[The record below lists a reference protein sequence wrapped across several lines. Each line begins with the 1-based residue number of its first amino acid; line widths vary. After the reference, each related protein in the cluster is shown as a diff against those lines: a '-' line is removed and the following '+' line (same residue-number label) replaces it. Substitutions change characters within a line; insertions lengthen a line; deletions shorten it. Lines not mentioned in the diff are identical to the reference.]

1 MIYPDTRR
9 TDTVEEHFG
18 TAVVDPYRWLEGDA
32 RGHVEVADWVRAQD
46 ALARAYLARLPG
58 RDHFRRR
65 LAELFD
71 HARLTAP
78 EKRGERYFFT
88 RNPGL
93 ENQAVLLVREGPHG
107 ADRVLLDPN
116 PWSDDGATAL
126 AEWAVSADGRSLA
139 FATQEAGSDWRTI
152 RVLDVESGDTLPD
165 VLAWARFTTLAWARD
180 GSGFFYARFP
190 APPEGNVFDAP
201 VTDHSIYF
209 HVLGTS
215 QAEDRLVRAPPT
227 GQLLI
232 QTVSVTPDGRYA
244 VIASTPGAGGNA
256 LAIIDLQDPNWTPRP
271 LIQAYDHN
279 WSVVGNQGTRL
290 FLATDDG
297 AERGKIVTLDL
308 AATEPRFVELIAE
321 REDGTLNDAALLGG
335 HLLVTYLVDAKTE
348 IRRHRLDGTPDGTVA
363 LPGLGTAGGFR
374 GRPDDDEAFF
384 VFTGH
389 NAPTTIYRYA
399 VARRLLT
406 IWDRPEVAIDL
417 ERIVV
422 EQRFYA
428 SKDGT
433 RVPMFVVRR
442 ADLQTP
448 APTLL
453 YGYGGYGIS
462 MVPYYSPAVL
472 AWVEAGGVYAV
483 ANLRGGGEYGKAWHD
498 AGRLANKQNVFDDFI
513 AAAEY
518 LKREGIASAE
528 GLAIQGESNGGL
540 LVAAVVN
547 QRPELFAA
555 ALPGV
560 GVLDM
565 LRFAR
570 FTNGQFWI
578 GDYGDPEKEADFRNL
593 LSYSPYHTIR
603 SGRAYPALLVTTA
616 DTDDRVVPAHSFK
629 YVAALQSADLG
640 DRPRLLRVDTRAGHG
655 AGKPIGK
662 ALDELADLW
671 AFAARWTGLAVEA
684 AD

>member
-32 RGHVEVADWVRAQD
+32 RGHEEVADWVRAQD

-65 LAELFD
+65 LAALLD

-107 ADRVLLDPN
+107 ADRVLIDPN
-116 PWSDDGATAL
+116 QWSDDGATAL

-209 HVLGTS
+209 HALGTS
-215 QAEDRLVRAPPT
+215 QTEDRLVQAPPT

-256 LAIIDLQDPNWTPRP
+256 LAIIDLRDPNWTPRS

-290 FLATDDG
+290 FLATDEG
-297 AERGKIVTLDL
+297 AERGKIVTFDL

-321 REDGTLNDAALLGG
+321 RKDGTLNDAALLGG
-335 HLLVTYLVDAKTE
+335 QLLVTYLVDAKTE
-348 IRRHRLDGTPDGTVA
+348 IRRHRLDGAADGTVE
-363 LPGLGTAGGFR
+363 LPGIGTAGGFR

-433 RVPMFVVRR
+433 RIPMFVVRR
-442 ADLQTP
+442 ADIQKP
-448 APTLL
+448 VPTLL

-472 AWVEAGGVYAV
+472 AWVEAGGAYAV

-578 GDYGDPEKEADFRNL
+578 GDYGDPGKEADFRNL

-629 YVAALQSADLG
+629 YIAALQSADLG
-640 DRPRLLRVDTRAGHG
+640 ERPRLLRVDTRAGHG
-655 AGKPIGK
+655 AGKPMGK

-671 AFAARWTGLAVEA
+671 AFAARWTGLDVEA
-684 AD
+684 AG